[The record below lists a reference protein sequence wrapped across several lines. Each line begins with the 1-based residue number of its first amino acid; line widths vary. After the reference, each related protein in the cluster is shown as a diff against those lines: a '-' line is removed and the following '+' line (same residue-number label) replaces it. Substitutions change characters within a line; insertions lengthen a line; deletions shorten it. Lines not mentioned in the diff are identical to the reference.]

1 MVSKQLLVYTD
12 LDGSLLDHHDYSHEA
27 ADTMLAE
34 LERMHV
40 PVIPATSKTA
50 AELLGIRRELNNHH
64 PFIIENGAAVYIP
77 ANYFRTRPLDTE
89 IVNEFWVKAFT
100 KPRRYWQSLLQSM
113 DKDFEDCYTTF
124 EQAGVKGIIEMTGL
138 EPGKAGQAS
147 MRSYGEPVFWRG
159 TETEKEKFIKQ
170 LEEHGAV
177 VLQGG
182 RFLHVSGKC
191 NKGTALRWLTRQYQS
206 DDPGQSFLTIA
217 AGDSQNDVAM
227 LEAADIALIIRSPVS
242 EKPVIDQPQHCFL
255 PGDFGPKGWVEGM
268 NMVLEFLKNP
278 DITIS

>member
-1 MVSKQLLVYTD
+1 MLNKQLLVYTD

-50 AELLGIRRELNNHH
+50 AELLEIRKELNNHH

-77 ANYFRTRPLDTE
+77 ENYFRTRPPDTV

-100 KPRRYWQSLLQSM
+100 EPRQYWQSLLHSM
-113 DKDFEDCYTTF
+113 NKDFEDCYTTF
-124 EQAGVKGIIEMTGL
+124 EQAGVKGIMEMTGL
-138 EPGKAGQAS
+138 EPGKAEQAS
-147 MRSYGEPVFWRG
+147 MRGYGEPVYWRG
-159 TETEKEKFIKQ
+159 TETEKEKYIKQ
-170 LEEHGAV
+170 LEDHGAV

-182 RFLHVSGKC
+182 RFLHVSGNC
-191 NKGTALRWLTRQYQS
+191 NKGSALRWLTRQYQS
-206 DDPGQSFLTIA
+206 DDPGQSFITIA
-217 AGDSQNDVAM
+217 AGESQNDVAM
-227 LEAADIALIIRSPVS
+227 FEVADIALIIRSPVN
-242 EKPVIDQPQHCFL
+242 EMPVIDQHQHCFL
-255 PGDFGPKGWVEGM
+255 SGEFGPKGWVEGM
-268 NMVLEFLKNP
+268 NIVLDLLRNP